1 MENQELWLKIRTR
14 EKGGLSPSFLRLQ
27 ALPFSDRLRFTR
39 NELWVASQI
48 IQERKAA
55 CSWHPSFLTASPH
68 LQIKQIYHSVMGA
81 AEGGRGGRSVECPG
95 ADSRDGCRASLR
107 VTHRPCSSHVT
118 VISAATQQL
127 PRPFPSNQ
135 NPPKADRATP
145 PPTGPRL
152 TTHLPLL
159 AVAWRNLLGHV
170 NTLDTCCSTAK

>member
-81 AEGGRGGRSVECPG
+81 AEGGRGGGGLWNALALTAGMGAALPCVLPTAPVLLMLPWSVRPPSS
-95 ADSRDGCRASLR
+95 SRGHSHPTK
-107 VTHRPCSSHVT
+107 THLKQIER
-118 VISAATQQL
+118 
-127 PRPFPSNQ
+127 
-135 NPPKADRATP
+135 P
-145 PPTGPRL
+145 PP
-152 TTHLPLL
+152 HW
-159 AVAWRNLLGHV
+159 A
-170 NTLDTCCSTAK
+170 